1 MGRIKKNQHVVVFVE
16 KDNFKTTGV
25 VTEIRKGTFDKS
37 SGKYTVDIYV
47 VRDDANGDSI
57 YCNKCDLKK
66 IDNSQLISQSKKNT
80 EEVYQKVVQVGD
92 RVVTVVGV
100 RKEVKNN
107 DKKTK
112 KVRQLSFG
120 HSICHPTDTFSEQE
134 GYQMAYNRAKRTN
147 KGTRTTCPTK
157 TSPISKRMNSSRSS
171 SYMSKCYKA
180 ASQFIWKQTN

>member
-47 VRDDANGDSI
+47 VRDDTNGDSI

-120 HSICHPTDTFSEQE
+120 HSICHPTDTFNEQE

-147 KGTRTTCPTK
+147 KVLTT
-157 TSPISKRMNSSRSS
+157 TSWTMLQKDQCHMLVQNEAEYIANNIEKYIR
-171 SYMSKCYKA
+171 
-180 ASQFIWKQTN
+180 